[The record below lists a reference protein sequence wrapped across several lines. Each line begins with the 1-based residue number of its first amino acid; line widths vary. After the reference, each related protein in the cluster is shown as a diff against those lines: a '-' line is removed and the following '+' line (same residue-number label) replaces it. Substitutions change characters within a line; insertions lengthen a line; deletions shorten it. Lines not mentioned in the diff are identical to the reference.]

1 MHVQELNSQ
10 KLKGFESTQ
19 TTRSSIDNSNY
30 VSYDEEESSNR
41 QVLDNWSN
49 DSEILLDDS
58 LHVSDKEC
66 DYKEHT
72 IDNNYE
78 NCRGYIRDDR
88 FRESEVD
95 DPTNSEIKDLRPMSS
110 ESTCDISS
118 KTEIKSISNS
128 TKECQNI
135 FETYEDFDDALDF

>member
-1 MHVQELNSQ
+1 M
-10 KLKGFESTQ
+10 Q
-19 TTRSSIDNSNY
+19 TTHSSTDNSNY
-30 VSYDEEESSNR
+30 VSYDQEESSNR
-41 QVLDNWSN
+41 QVSDNWSN
-49 DSEILLDDS
+49 HSEILLDDS

-78 NCRGYIRDDR
+78 NCGGYFKDDR
-88 FRESEVD
+88 FCESEVD
-95 DPTNSEIKDLRPMSS
+95 GPTNSEIKDSKPMSY
-110 ESTCDISS
+110 ESSRDISS
-118 KTEIKSISNS
+118 KTEIKSIANG